1 MSKTGNIVIVGGGP
15 VGSMLALA
23 LKQKGIPS
31 TILEARGAGA
41 SHHDQ
46 RALALS
52 YGSRLILER
61 LGLWETLA
69 SQATPI
75 NTIHVSQRRSL
86 GRAKLRAEDHGQQA
100 LGYVL
105 SYGALGTALDAAL
118 AQSQN
123 VNVIHHANV
132 IGIETAD
139 DAAEVSYSL
148 AGEKS
153 ELMATLHTPLAVLA
167 DGGNSLTK
175 IPGLQRNTKNYEHS
189 ALIAKVTSELPHEN
203 IAYERFT
210 SAGPVALL
218 PNDKQF
224 SLVWT
229 GHESEIDELLAL
241 DDEQFLQRLHRHFGD
256 RVGRFLTIGSRA
268 SFPLRQ
274 AYLNSA
280 AMPHLVVIG
289 NAAQT
294 MHPVAG
300 QGFNIGLRDA
310 WQLAEAIG
318 SSAKNSWGDA
328 AMLQAYRNV
337 RKADIKGG
345 LLFTD
350 FLVNVFSNDIVG
362 LPTVRSAGL
371 GMLDVLKP
379 LKSRLVSKMSFG
391 A

>member
-1 MSKTGNIVIVGGGP
+1 MSKARDILIVGGGP
-15 VGSMLALA
+15 VGSTLALA
-23 LKQKGIPS
+23 LDQKGISS
-31 TILEARGAGA
+31 TILEARSAGA
-41 SHHDQ
+41 SHQDQ

-52 YGSRLILER
+52 YGSRLILEQ

-75 NTIHVSQRRSL
+75 NTIHVSQRGSL

-100 LGYVL
+100 LGYVV
-105 SYGALGTALDAAL
+105 SYGALSSALDAAL
-118 AQSQN
+118 TQSQN
-123 VNVIHHANV
+123 ISVIHLAKV
-132 IGIETAD
+132 VDIQTSAD
-139 DAAEVSYSL
+139 SAVVTYSVG
-148 AGEKS
+148 GEKS
-153 ELMATLHTPLAVLA
+153 ELMVISHTSLAVLA

-175 IPGLQRNTKNYEHS
+175 IPGLQRNTKNYGHS

-210 SAGPVALL
+210 PAGPVALL
-218 PNDKQF
+218 PNGKQF

-256 RVGRFLTIGSRA
+256 RVGRFLTIGLRA

-310 WQLAEAIG
+310 QQLAEAIG

-328 AMLQAYRNV
+328 AMLQAYQSM
-337 RKADIKGG
+337 RKADTKGG

-362 LPTVRSAGL
+362 LPVVRSAGL
-371 GMLDVLKP
+371 GILDALKP
-379 LKSRLVSKMSFG
+379 LRSRLVSKMSFG